1 MKKVILM
8 LVVLFLAIFA
18 FAQTQNNTA
27 NDKLLKA
34 VYDASETGIDIA
46 INQGA
51 DIHMKDSFD
60 RNLLMK
66 LVSSSYAKFI
76 EDETNVRKYADDIKR
91 GGVAQ
96 HLIDLGVDVNGKDRI
111 DDTPL
116 MYAAKA
122 GYSQVVK
129 TLIRNKAKVDAIGSA
144 HRTALIKAIDNYRPY
159 VMGQFVGQIPHGKYI
174 EIVTTL
180 VKKAPEVIDVQDTN
194 GDTALHIAASK
205 GERDVVEI
213 LIKKGKAR
221 KDLKNSRNKTPY
233 DYASELYDRVL
244 DEQRHG
250 FSSSRYKLSDIKKMM
265 ELTELPTKKV
275 EKQIGQNVTKKVD
288 EVLS

>member
-34 VYDASETGIDIA
+34 VYDASEIGIDIA

-116 MYAAKA
+116 MYAAEN

-129 TLIRNKAKVDAIGSA
+129 TLIRNKAKVDAIG
-144 HRTALIKAIDNYRPY
+144 
-159 VMGQFVGQIPHGKYI
+159 
-174 EIVTTL
+174 
-180 VKKAPEVIDVQDTN
+180 
-194 GDTALHIAASK
+194 AA
-205 GERDVVEI
+205 V
-213 LIKKGKAR
+213 
-221 KDLKNSRNKTPY
+221 
-233 DYASELYDRVL
+233 
-244 DEQRHG
+244 
-250 FSSSRYKLSDIKKMM
+250 
-265 ELTELPTKKV
+265 
-275 EKQIGQNVTKKVD
+275 
-288 EVLS
+288 